1 MSFYFNQL
9 KNLQLYLFF
18 FSEIVSL
25 EKPPQ
30 FFHSEPKTRYR
41 SGLIFL
47 SEFSQPITWNFSSPY
62 RKVKNFETRAKYK
75 YYLAFKR
82 RQIFAENLSFVHLWA
97 KRAKETF
104 YIVFRKF
111 FHLFFLKTEGKIIM
125 ILNFPS

>member
-47 SEFSQPITWNFSSPY
+47 SELSQPITWNFSSPY

-75 YYLAFKR
+75 YYLAFKKTTNICR
-82 RQIFAENLSFVHLWA
+82 KLIFCSSLG
-97 KRAKETF
+97 K
-104 YIVFRKF
+104 
-111 FHLFFLKTEGKIIM
+111 EGKRD
-125 ILNFPS
+125 ILYCFQKVFSFGFPKD

>member
-9 KNLQLYLFF
+9 KNLQLYLFFF

-75 YYLAFKR
+75 YYLAFKKTTNICR
-82 RQIFAENLSFVHLWA
+82 KLIFCSSLG
-97 KRAKETF
+97 K
-104 YIVFRKF
+104 
-111 FHLFFLKTEGKIIM
+111 EGKRD
-125 ILNFPS
+125 ILYCFQKVFSFGFPKD